1 MSGRSWELEVCSVC
15 GTVCGPPN
23 DVPAAH
29 TSEVSSCAE
38 EGGQIERVRV
48 YEHPTKP
55 AAIEAWTCLSCGA
68 IGRAQSCAEC
78 GGESQPG
85 RWVRA
90 GEHPTDGGTDEGVE
104 KCWTMG
110 AITQPL
116 IEAVTRREA
125 EVAKKG
131 RVLTPGGYVYAVLDA
146 LPARARSE
154 HPTDGEDW
162 RAEAKGD
169 G

>member
-90 GEHPTDGGTDEGVE
+90 GEHPTDGEESALDRERRWSDIFKARAE
-104 KCWTMG
+104 K
-110 AITQPL
+110 A
-116 IEAVTRREA
+116 EA
-125 EVAKKG
+125 E
-131 RVLTPGGYVYAVLDA
+131 L
-146 LPARARSE
+146 ARARS
-154 HPTDGEDW
+154 DVD
-162 RAEAKGD
+162 AEAGK
-169 G
+169 

>member
-1 MSGRSWELEVCSVC
+1 MPDGEQGRSWTLEGDDES
-15 GTVCGPPN
+15 GRAGHITVHGEPLEP
-23 DVPAAH
+23 
-29 TSEVSSCAE
+29 
-38 EGGQIERVRV
+38 GERVRV